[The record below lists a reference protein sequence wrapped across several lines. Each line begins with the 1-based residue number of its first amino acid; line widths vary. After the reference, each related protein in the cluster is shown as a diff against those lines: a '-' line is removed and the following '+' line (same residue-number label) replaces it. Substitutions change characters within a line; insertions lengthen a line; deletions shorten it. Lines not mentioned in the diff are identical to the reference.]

1 MERVERVVVGA
12 GVVGLAVARALAR
25 AGREVILLEA
35 AETFGTVT
43 SARNS
48 EVIHAGVYY
57 PEGSLKARLCVRGKT
72 LLYAYLAERGI
83 AHERCEKLIVATPAG
98 GAAEID
104 GLRAVQA
111 RAAAAGV
118 DLPWLT
124 AAEAM
129 ALEPGGLACTAAL
142 ASPTTGIVDSHG
154 LMLAL
159 LGDAQAAGA
168 MLAVRAPVVGGR
180 VEAAGVVLAVGGA
193 APMTLRADG
202 VVNCAGLGAQP
213 LSRAL
218 AGVPAAPIPPLHH
231 AKGVYFALSGRP
243 PFHRLVYPVPGQAGL
258 GIHYTRDLGGQGRFG
273 PDVAWVD
280 DAVDY
285 TVDAGRRA
293 AFEASIRRY
302 WPDLPDGALHPAY
315 AGIRPKIQAPGAP
328 ARDFVIQSPRETGV
342 PGYTA
347 LYGIESPGLTACLA
361 IAEMVAEVA
370 A

>member
-12 GVVGLAVARALAR
+12 GVIGLAVARALAL
-25 AGREVILLEA
+25 AGREVVILEA

-43 SARNS
+43 SSRNS

-57 PEGSLKARLCVRGKT
+57 PEGSLKARLCVRGKA
-72 LLYAYLAERGI
+72 LLYDYLAERGI
-83 AHERCEKLIVATPAG
+83 AHERCEKLIVATPDG
-98 GAAEID
+98 GEAEIQA
-104 GLRAVQA
+104 LRAVRA

-118 DLPWLT
+118 DLAWLS

-129 ALEPGGLACTAAL
+129 ALEPDGLLCTAAL

-168 MLAVRAPVVGGR
+168 MLAVHAPVTDGR
-180 VEAAGVVLAVGGA
+180 VTDGGLALDVGGA
-193 APMTLRADG
+193 EPMTLVANG

-213 LSRAL
+213 LSRVL
-218 AGVPAAPIPPLHH
+218 AGLPAETVPPLRY
-231 AKGVYFALSGRP
+231 AKGVYFSLAGRA
-243 PFHRLVYPVPGQAGL
+243 PFRRLIYPVPGQAGL

-273 PDVAWVD
+273 PDVAWID
-280 DAVDY
+280 QIDY
-285 TVDAGRRA
+285 TVDEGRRP

-302 WPDLPDGALHPAY
+302 WPDLPDGTLHPAY

-328 ARDFVIQSPRETGV
+328 AHDFVIQGPDETRV